1 MRIRQAWLVGTI
13 LVLGGV
19 AQGAEPAPHIVDPRG
34 DANAVTF
41 PYAPGG
47 VVGNLQRTLFAD
59 DPLGPGTAT
68 EPASVAPA
76 DLLSVRF
83 ETTFVA
89 IPIGEDGIDYRGT
102 GVRVHMQTTEAPRS
116 LGPTTLYEIATHLPS
131 GSLGCRHS
139 FSAVFPGQESG
150 NAPPFARAGVG
161 GSADGCWAGEAGSV
175 TLPAVLTAVAQP
187 PGLVIQ
193 VATDSVTEDV
203 RPMFEERTAIQ
214 SPVAWTALASVAPR
228 IDGTL
233 RAPDFVIG
241 SDMPADVPCTKGCPG
256 A

>member
-1 MRIRQAWLVGTI
+1 MRIRHAWLVGAI
-13 LVLGGV
+13 VVLGGTV

-34 DANAVTF
+34 DANALTF

-47 VVGNLQRTLFAD
+47 VVGNVQRTLFPD

-68 EPASVAPA
+68 EPASLAPA

-102 GVRVHMQTTEAPRS
+102 GIRVDLRTTEAPRS
-116 LGPTTLYEIATHLPS
+116 LGLTTLYEIATHLPS
-131 GSLGCRHS
+131 GSVGCRHN
-139 FSAVFPGQESG
+139 FSAVFPGQDGG
-150 NAPPFARAGVG
+150 NAQPYARAGVG
-161 GSADGCWAGEAGSV
+161 GSADGCWAGEGGSV
-175 TLPAVLTAVAQP
+175 TLPAATLTVVAQP

-193 VATDSVTEDV
+193 IAADTVPEDI
-203 RPMFEERTAIQ
+203 RPMFEEGGVIQ
-214 SPVAWTALASVAPR
+214 SPVAWTALASIAPR

-233 RAPDFVIG
+233 RGPDFIIG
-241 SDMPADVPCTKGCPG
+241 SDMPADVPCTKGCS
-256 A
+256 